1 MSKPKS
7 LSLNLKFGHFFSIIF
22 INKPDLVTFV
32 DVKAGAL
39 KDRPEVLAGRRVGNV
54 ADEDLG
60 WLPRKQYCHSLRK
73 NVIHGASH
81 VCGER
86 YGKTYELESS
96 TLSLFPLYARPPS
109 FLTACWAL
117 WS

>member
-22 INKPDLVTFV
+22 INKLDLVTFV

-60 WLPRKQYCHSLRK
+60 WLPRKQYCHSLRN

-81 VCGER
+81 ICVER
-86 YGKTYELESS
+86 LTSWRV
-96 TLSLFPLYARPPS
+96 PL
-109 FLTACWAL
+109 
-117 WS
+117 